1 MDSRIRGNDNGEIIM
16 SEYIGL
22 RKNQLNTPALVIDKT
37 KLLNNICSMQEF
49 AKANN
54 MHVRPHAK
62 THKCSKIAQLQL
74 EAGAIGICVTKVSEA
89 YELAKNKIKGIL
101 ITSPIVTLNKM
112 QILIKILKLAPDTM
126 LVIDNLQNAE
136 KINEVLSKNNLKLN
150 VLLDIDG
157 GIGRT
162 GVGFSEAVQIAKQLN
177 KFSNLL
183 FKGIQCYAGH
193 VQHIAD
199 IGLRSKA
206 SKEVLQKAGAIKQ
219 ELIDAGID
227 CGIQTGSGTGT
238 FSIDVEVST
247 VSEIQPGSYTVM
259 DQEYTN
265 IEFAVNKFL
274 PAMTMLTTVI
284 SANQA
289 THVTVDAGT
298 KAMYKVDTKP
308 TIVNWQ
314 NLVYDWDGFGD
325 EHGKVLPVN
334 GGKLPALGDV
344 LELVVGHCDPTIN
357 LFDKFYITE
366 NDIVVDCWDIDL
378 RGKCQ

>member
-1 MDSRIRGNDNGEIIM
+1 M

-22 RKNQLNTPALVIDKT
+22 HKNQLNTPVLVIDKT
-37 KLLNNICSMQEF
+37 KLLNNIHSMQEF
-49 AKANN
+49 AEAKGIG
-54 MHVRPHAK
+54 VRPHAK

-74 EAGAIGICVTKVSEA
+74 EAGSIGICVTKVSEA

-101 ITSPIVTLNKM
+101 ITSPIVSLNKM
-112 QILIKILKLAPDTM
+112 QILVKVLKLAPDTM
-126 LVIDNLQNAE
+126 LIIDNLVNAQT
-136 KINEVLSKNNLKLN
+136 INELLARHDLKLN

-162 GVGFSEAVQIAKQLN
+162 GVVFTEVIEIAKQLN
-177 KFSNLL
+177 KFSNLCL
-183 FKGIQCYAGH
+183 KGIQCYAGH
-193 VQHIAD
+193 IQHIAD
-199 IGLRSKA
+199 IRLRTKA
-206 SKEVLQKAGAIKQ
+206 SKEILQKAGAIKQ
-219 ELIDAGID
+219 DLVDAGIE
-227 CGIQTGSGTGT
+227 CSIQTGSGTGT
-238 FSIDVEVST
+238 FSIDANIPT

-259 DQEYTN
+259 DQEYSN
-265 IEFAVNKFL
+265 IEFADNKFL

-284 SANQA
+284 STNQS

-308 TIVNWQ
+308 TIINQQ
-314 NLVYDWDGFGD
+314 NLIYDWDGFGD
-325 EHGKVLPVN
+325 EHGKVMVIN
-334 GGKLPALGDV
+334 NGKLPKLGDV

-366 NDIVVDCWDIDL
+366 NDIVIDCWEIDL